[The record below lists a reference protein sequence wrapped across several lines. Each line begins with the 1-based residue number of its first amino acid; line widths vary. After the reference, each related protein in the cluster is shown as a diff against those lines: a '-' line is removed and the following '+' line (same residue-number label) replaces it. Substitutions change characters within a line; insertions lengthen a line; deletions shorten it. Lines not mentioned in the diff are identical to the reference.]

1 MNLFLILFLIYMAFS
16 IVAIGFYL
24 YYVGFNKDDL
34 FVLTMERVEQI
45 KFLCMFNGCFMGVL
59 FYLMNFI
66 V

>member
-45 KFLCMFNGCFMGVL
+45 KFLCFMVVL